1 MAILVNNTLVKVFF
15 KIIDLHVLHASLAS
29 CKLKFETFELESWL
43 RTICMCAC
51 FSVVGMVPC
60 LVLVLICV

>member
-15 KIIDLHVLHASLAS
+15 KIDLSVLHASLAS
-29 CKLKFETFELESWL
+29 CKLKFEACEFESWL
-43 RTICMCAC
+43 RTICMCAR
-51 FSVVGMVPC
+51 FFVVGMVLC